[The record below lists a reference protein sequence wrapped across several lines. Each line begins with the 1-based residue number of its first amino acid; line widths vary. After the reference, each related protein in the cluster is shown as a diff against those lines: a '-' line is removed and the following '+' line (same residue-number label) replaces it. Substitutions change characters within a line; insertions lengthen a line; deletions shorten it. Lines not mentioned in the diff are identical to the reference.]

1 MELTKDRNHT
11 SQYYAKIIREHV
23 RNEYPNIEMGVEL
36 GGLLTSALN
45 KGLRAPIDIQIEG
58 PSLKQS
64 YNIALPLTE
73 KIKKLRGAV
82 DVRIQQ
88 RFDDPVI
95 FIDINRKLA
104 IDLGVMT
111 DEVVKNVVS
120 AVTGSSTFDSND
132 IWVDPKTG
140 IDYLLGVQ
148 FPQNAV
154 STFEQLST
162 IPIRGFDR
170 NRTLPLNR
178 IATLSKTT
186 GPTQINHVNFK
197 PVIDIFL
204 DAQGRDVGGLS
215 EDILKLVNKTS
226 IPENYSINIR
236 GEIAQMKKSVQS
248 LGGGFLLAAVLVY
261 LILVVQFRSFLLPL
275 IIMASVP
282 LGLAGIVFMLFGT
295 HTYFSIQAAIGAI
308 FMIGI
313 AVANGVLLIEF
324 ITHHTKQ
331 TGYINRGIVTGA
343 KARLRP
349 IIMTSLAAILGLV
362 PMAIGLGHGSEAN
375 IPLGRAVIGGQLLS
389 TIMTLFVVPVLYR
402 FTVRKPHRR
411 KKAHVHE

>member
-1 MELTKDRNHT
+1 M
-11 SQYYAKIIREHV
+11 
-23 RNEYPNIEMGVEL
+23 
-36 GGLLTSALN
+36 
-45 KGLRAPIDIQIEG
+45 
-58 PSLKQS
+58 
-64 YNIALPLTE
+64 TE
-73 KIKKLRGAV
+73 EIKKLRGAV

-104 IDLGVMT
+104 MDLGIMT

-170 NRTLPLNR
+170 NRTLPLNH

-215 EDILKLVNKTS
+215 EDVLKLVNKTS

-236 GEIAQMKKSVQS
+236 GEIAQMKNSVQS
-248 LGGGFLLAAVLVY
+248 LGGGFLLAAILVY
-261 LILVVQFRSFLLPL
+261 LIFVVQFRSFLLPL